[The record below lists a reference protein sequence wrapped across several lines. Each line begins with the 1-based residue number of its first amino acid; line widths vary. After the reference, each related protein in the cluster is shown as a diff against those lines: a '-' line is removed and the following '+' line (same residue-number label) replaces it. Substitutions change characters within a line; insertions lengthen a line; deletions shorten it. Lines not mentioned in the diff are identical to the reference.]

1 MNRWYYFVIGGL
13 AVTVLGLAAFLY
25 ISHRENVALEQAIEQ
40 AEQSKTVLRSD
51 NEELRE
57 ELQYIQ
63 EELALNAERAE
74 DLEDDLREEKDK
86 FDNLNDRV
94 SDALGTVGVLQRLKE
109 LDEELLKKYSRVSF
123 LNENYFPDNTTDIK
137 TEYLYNQTRPMS
149 IKTEVEP
156 FLNEMIEDAADDG
169 LDLRIISAYRSFGQ
183 QAAIKSSYVIT
194 YGETAANQ
202 FSADQGFS
210 EHQLGTTVD
219 FTTPEVGSNLSEFKN
234 TEEYEW
240 LERRAYRYG
249 FVLSYPEDNQYYI
262 SEPWHWRFVGKDLAR
277 DLHQDEANFYDWDQR
292 EIDEYLIDIF
302 ED

>member
-1 MNRWYYFVIGGL
+1 
-13 AVTVLGLAAFLY
+13 

-210 EHQLGTTVD
+210 EHQLGT
-219 FTTPEVGSNLSEFKN
+219 
-234 TEEYEW
+234 
-240 LERRAYRYG
+240 
-249 FVLSYPEDNQYYI
+249 
-262 SEPWHWRFVGKDLAR
+262 
-277 DLHQDEANFYDWDQR
+277 
-292 EIDEYLIDIF
+292 
-302 ED
+302 